1 MMSECGEVFW
11 NVGGWRN
18 GYVVWLYRGTA
29 VDRVV
34 MRTRIWFVSQF
45 RGLVWRLR
53 RGLGWW
59 WIRGCWSRGVP
70 FCADKSV
77 LWSEALYWCEN
88 ENPRLLDLSRLG
100 YEDLY
105 LHFLYMSVLLQLSE
119 VPATRRERGKGKI
132 NIEVSV
138 YSEISPQF
146 LLGLF
151 MYSDLMPIMHEV
163 ASC

>member
-1 MMSECGEVFW
+1 
-11 NVGGWRN
+11 
-18 GYVVWLYRGTA
+18 
-29 VDRVV
+29 
-34 MRTRIWFVSQF
+34 
-45 RGLVWRLR
+45 
-53 RGLGWW
+53 
-59 WIRGCWSRGVP
+59 
-70 FCADKSV
+70 
-77 LWSEALYWCEN
+77 
-88 ENPRLLDLSRLG
+88 
-100 YEDLY
+100 
-105 LHFLYMSVLLQLSE
+105 MSVLLQLSE